1 MTHFLLIPALFII
14 ILSKQFPCLVALS
27 RNHFF
32 IGENPIKEFTQ
43 KQIAVLSTFVEPDR
57 FSVGQ
62 SSRELHL
69 HDISPH
75 LGTLP
80 AGIIWPITTDE
91 VSQILTWTYD
101 QGIPV
106 TPWGAGTST
115 EGNPVPTRGGLVLDF
130 TRMDKILEIRPQD
143 LQADV
148 QPGVLRKEVNRQ
160 VGKYGLFFPV
170 DPGADASIGGMI
182 ANNASGVQTVKYG
195 ATKDCVMKMTVI
207 LPQGKVIHTGC
218 KAGKSSSGYDLTR
231 LFIGS
236 EGTLGVVTEATL
248 RLTGI
253 PSNHLAAL
261 ITFDDLESA
270 ASAVS
275 LMIGSGLEPAALEL
289 LTPGL
294 ISLMNRE
301 KELGL
306 KEVPTLFCE
315 FHGISKTALLET
327 SDFAK
332 ELTESCGATSFRFG
346 VEERDRE
353 DLWRARHEAWET
365 IHRAHPGKETLIVDA
380 AIPISRYPEMVLFS
394 QVLVEERNAVGYV
407 FGHAGDGNLHVV
419 MAGDPKDR
427 REWSVLE
434 DINDSIVTRA
444 VELGGTCTGEHGV
457 GIGKRKF
464 MDLEHGQSYE
474 LMKAIKKLVD
484 PKGLMNPDK
493 IFF

>member
-1 MTHFLLIPALFII
+1 M
-14 ILSKQFPCLVALS
+14 
-27 RNHFF
+27 
-32 IGENPIKEFTQ
+32 KEFTQ
-43 KQIAVLSTFVEPDR
+43 KQIAVLSTLVEPDR

-62 SSRELHL
+62 SNRELHL
-69 HDISPH
+69 HDISFH

-80 AGIIWPITTDE
+80 AGIIWPITTGE

-130 TRMDKILEIRPQD
+130 TRMDKILEIRPHD

-148 QPGVLRKEVNRQ
+148 QPGVLRKELNRQ
-160 VGKYGLFFPV
+160 VGKHGLFFPV

-182 ANNASGVQTVKYG
+182 GNNASGVQTIKYG
-195 ATKDCVMKMTVI
+195 ATKDCVMRMSVV

-253 PSNHLAAL
+253 PSHHLATI

-270 ASAVS
+270 AKAVS

-294 ISLMNRE
+294 INLMNNE
-301 KELGL
+301 NELGL
-306 KEVPTLFCE
+306 REVPTLFCE

-327 SDFAK
+327 SDLTK
-332 ELTESCGATSFRFG
+332 ELTESVGSTSFKFG
-346 VEERDRE
+346 VEEKERE
-353 DLWRARHEAWET
+353 ELWRARHEAWET
-365 IHRAHPGKETLIVDA
+365 IHRAHQGKETLIVDA
-380 AIPISRYPEMVLFS
+380 AVPISRYPEMVIFS
-394 QVLVEERNAVGYV
+394 QHLVEERNAAGYV

-419 MAGDPKDR
+419 IAGDPNDSK
-427 REWSVLE
+427 EWSVLE
-434 DINDSIVTRA
+434 DINDHIVRRA

-474 LMKAIKKLVD
+474 LMKAIKELVD